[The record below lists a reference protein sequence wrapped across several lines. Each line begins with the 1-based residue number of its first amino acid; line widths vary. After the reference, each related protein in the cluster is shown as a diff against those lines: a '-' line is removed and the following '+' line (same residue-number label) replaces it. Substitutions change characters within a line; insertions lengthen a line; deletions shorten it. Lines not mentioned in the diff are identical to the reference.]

1 MGNIDE
7 AGALEVVDS
16 IKEQFLAD
24 SRPLQNEEMPRLL
37 SLKLPTRDEAIQIFG
52 EGVKSSPIPM
62 VLEDVVTSESEEN
75 HAVEVILQVGS
86 DHDLGYEGIAII
98 ELIGHIAYNSAFNQ
112 LRTKEQLGYIVSAFV
127 KKSAGGV
134 VSFAVIVQSSS
145 TLPEVLEERV
155 LNWVEI
161 FRKELDEMSTERI
174 SMEAN
179 AVVALLLER
188 NMRLSN
194 EVSSRWGEIL
204 ATDPSSKRF
213 STPAF
218 DRLEKLADELT
229 LDDDEISDL
238 NNESI
243 DESKTKDAKSPKK
256 LKQQILDFYD
266 KYFTT
271 NAPHRRAMS
280 ARVYGHNAKTDY
292 ENNMEKPGIIS
303 SYEDAREVKRFLGV
317 WPSAPYW
324 V

>member
-7 AGALEVVDS
+7 AGAFGVVDS
-16 IKEQFLAD
+16 IKEQFLAY
-24 SRPLQNEEMPRLL
+24 SRPLENEEIPRLQ
-37 SLKLPTRDEAIQIFG
+37 SLKLPTREEAIQIFG
-52 EGVKSSPIPM
+52 EEVKSSPIPL
-62 VLEDVVTSESEEN
+62 VLEDVVSNESEEN

-86 DHDLGYEGIAII
+86 DHDLGYKGIATV

-145 TLPEVLEERV
+145 TLPDVLEERV
-155 LNWVEI
+155 LNWVEN
-161 FRKELDEMSTERI
+161 FRKELQEMSPERI

-179 AVVALLLER
+179 AVVAQLLER

-194 EVSSRWGEIL
+194 EVSSSWGEIL

-213 STPAF
+213 GTPAF
-218 DRLEKLADELT
+218 DRLEKLAEELT
-229 LDDDEISDL
+229 LDDDEVFEL
-238 NNESI
+238 NNDSI
-243 DESKTKDAKSPKK
+243 DESKTTGAKSSKE

-271 NAPHRRAMS
+271 DAPHRRAMS
-280 ARVYGHNAKTDY
+280 SRVYGHNARSDY
-292 ENNMEKPGIIS
+292 EKNMEKPGILS
-303 SYEDAREVKRFLGV
+303 TYEDAREIKRYLAI